1 VCFNWIVFSLTYS
14 EGNAFFKNKT
24 YKQAIEKY
32 TEAIDLDP
40 SDVTFYSNRSAC
52 YAALEMW
59 QEAADDGRQCIMTDK
74 SFVKGYFRS
83 ALAQQNLGNLDASLD
98 AVKRGLG
105 IDSTSADLKR
115 MSREIEESQRMKKV
129 DSFILSA
136 ESQLK
141 SDDVVS
147 AYKTVDAGLR
157 LDPNNRALNKL
168 MDTVR
173 PKYERFEKQRT
184 SSLDPK
190 ERIKEEGDKYFKAAK
205 FELAIKSYTRCLDS
219 ISDKVRR
226 HPHTHTHTH
235 THTRIHTHTHTHTH
249 TLQYGIC
256 GDAAVFR
263 DDHNIYFIVPRLY
276 T

>member
-1 VCFNWIVFSLTYS
+1 MSKAAAQAKKS
-14 EGNAFFKNKT
+14 EGNAFFKSKT
-24 YKQAIEKY
+24 YKEAIEKY
-32 TEAIDLDP
+32 TQAIDLDA

-83 ALAQQNLGNLDASLD
+83 ALAQQSLGNLDMALD

-115 MSREIEESQRMKKV
+115 MSREIEETQRMKKV
-129 DSFILSA
+129 ESFIISA

-168 MDTVR
+168 METVR

-190 ERIKEEGDKYFKAAK
+190 ERIKEEGDKFFKAAN
-205 FELAIKSYTRCLDS
+205 FESAIKSYTRCLDS
-219 ISDKVRR
+219 ISDKVR
-226 HPHTHTHTH
+226 
-235 THTRIHTHTHTHTH
+235 
-249 TLQYGIC
+249 TLSK
-256 GDAAVFR
+256 
-263 DDHNIYFIVPRLY
+263 P
-276 T
+276 